1 MGERVRR
8 FAAARAQA
16 GLDGGVLD
24 DQALEQALEGAV
36 AEARAAYP
44 SLRWSDDELVAHLGR
59 HARGA
64 DPQSVR
70 AVRVGE
76 LFVAGACAAGH
87 DEAIAHLERDFMGA
101 AAAGLAQMGLTDG
114 RRDEALQVLR
124 HKLLRPTEG
133 EPGIASYSGAGSLA
147 GWLRTAVTR
156 IALNQRRTDQR
167 RQAREEGWFADQLL
181 PAGDPELDYLQERY
195 RSELQDALT
204 AAFERLQDDQRR
216 LLRRYVIDG
225 ETLETLASEHGV
237 ALSTVSRW
245 LSRIRDK
252 LAADARRHFAQACS
266 LDPSECDS
274 LVRLVKSDLHVSVL
288 RLLDE

>member
-1 MGERVRR
+1 MGGRSRQ

-16 GLDGGVLD
+16 GLDTVAGD
-24 DQALEQALEGAV
+24 EALEEALAWAI
-36 AEARAAYP
+36 AEACGAYP
-44 SLRWSDDELVAHLGR
+44 DLTWSEDDFIVHLAR
-59 HARGA
+59 HARRGDA
-64 DPQSVR
+64 EGIR
-70 AVRVGE
+70 AVRIGE
-76 LFVAGACAAGH
+76 LFVAGACAAGR

-101 AAAGLAQMGLTDG
+101 AAAGLAQMGLAESK
-114 RRDEALQVLR
+114 RDEALQLLR
-124 HKLLRPTEG
+124 HKLLRPTDG
-133 EPGIASYSGAGSLA
+133 EPGIASYGGAGSLA

-195 RSELQDALT
+195 RTELQDALT
-204 AAFERLQDDQRR
+204 LAFERLQDDQRR
-216 LLRRYVIDG
+216 LLRRYVVEG
-225 ETLETLASEHGV
+225 ETLETLANEHGV
-237 ALSTVSRW
+237 AVSTASRVARE
-245 LSRIRDK
+245 LVTDTGQP
-252 LAADARRHFAQACS
+252 ARRHFAQACS